1 MTYSK
6 LLACFT
12 AAAMLA
18 ACSQQQ
24 DASVSDAADE
34 AAAES
39 AMAETAAND
48 GGIPLSAASKT
59 AMSQY
64 KKVRKL
70 ADSGDFIE
78 AHQAARQLTED
89 DPEFV
94 GGWIML
100 GNTAQSLEQFV
111 KATTKAKELSAK
123 GTEGEQLWI
132 DINMT
137 FVTNNAEEGL
147 RLGQKLV
154 EKYPESPRA
163 WIVYSGLQG
172 GQNQHDG
179 ARASATKAIKLA
191 PEQASGYN
199 TLGFSYLYNSP
210 KDFTKAEKN
219 FKRAIEIEPGED
231 NHWINVGDAHRA
243 MGELKTARNDYSE
256 ALKIDADNDIAAVKR
271 AHVNSFLG
279 NFDQAREDY
288 DMGIAAGR
296 EGNQS
301 SLANY
306 RAFVNLHAGDHV
318 AAVDELKGELDR
330 IDTLEMPA
338 DQKTAS
344 RNFVLTNIADI
355 CFNHDMLEDAG
366 SAVGQLSVSLAE
378 SGTNSGDA
386 DFARQQ
392 KATAT
397 YWRGKLAARQGNY
410 AAAASLAEEF
420 GALLADDNNPRKMEP
435 YHELHGLIS
444 LLQENYQASINHY
457 RQANLSTSP
466 GPGDVKNIYMLA
478 RALQGAGMTDEASEL
493 LEEVDNWNFN
503 SVWFAMLRK
512 EASGES

>member
-1 MTYSK
+1 MTYSR
-6 LLACFT
+6 LVACF
-12 AAAMLA
+12 AAAALLA
-18 ACSQQQ
+18 ACSERQES
-24 DASVSDAADE
+24 SVADVADDAATE
-34 AAAES
+34 M

-59 AMSQY
+59 TMSQY

-78 AHQAARQLTED
+78 ANQVARQLTKD

-100 GNTAQSLEQFV
+100 GNTAQSGEQFV
-111 KATTKAKELSAK
+111 KATKKAKELSIK
-123 GTEGEQLWI
+123 GTEGEQLWV

-137 FVTNNAEEGL
+137 FVTNDAEEGL

-179 ARASATKAIKLA
+179 ARASAAKAIKLA
-191 PEQASGYN
+191 PDQAFGYN

-231 NHWINVGDAHRA
+231 NHWVNVGDVHRA
-243 MGELKTARNDYSE
+243 MGDLKTAQGDYSA
-256 ALKIDADNDIAAVKR
+256 ALKIDANNDVAAVKR

-279 NFDQAREDY
+279 HYDQARADY
-288 DMGIAAGR
+288 DMGIAAGQ
-296 EGNQS
+296 EGFQS
-301 SLANY
+301 TLANY

-318 AAVDELKGELDR
+318 AAVDELKGELNR
-330 IDTLEMPA
+330 IDTLEMPE
-338 DQKTAS
+338 DQKIAT

-355 CFNHDMLEDAG
+355 CFNYDMLEDAG

-378 SGTNSGDA
+378 SGTNSGDE

-397 YWRGKLAARQGNY
+397 YWRGKLAARQGDY
-410 AAAASLAEEF
+410 AEAAALAEEF
-420 GALLADDNNPRKMEP
+420 AALLADDDNPRKLEP

-444 LLQENYQASINHY
+444 LKQKDYQASINHY
-457 RQANLSTSP
+457 RQADLSTSP

-478 RALQGAGMTDEASEL
+478 IALQGAGLTDEANEL
-493 LEEVDNWNFN
+493 LEEVANWNFN

-512 EASGES
+512 EAGGES

>member
-1 MTYSK
+1 MTYSR
-6 LLACFT
+6 LVACF
-12 AAAMLA
+12 AAAALLA

-24 DASVSDAADE
+24 DASVADE
-34 AAAES
+34 AASETT
-39 AMAETAAND
+39 MAETAAND

-64 KKVRKL
+64 KKIRKL

-78 AHQAARQLTED
+78 ANQAARQLTEEE
-89 DPEFV
+89 PEFV

-100 GNTAQSLEQFV
+100 GNTAQSDEQFV
-111 KATTKAKELSAK
+111 KATTKAKQLSIK
-123 GTEGEQLWI
+123 GTEGEQLWV

-137 FVTNNAEEGL
+137 FVTNDAVEGL

-179 ARASATKAIKLA
+179 ARASAAKAIKLA
-191 PEQASGYN
+191 PDQAFGYN

-219 FKRAIEIEPGED
+219 FKRAIKLEPGED
-231 NHWINVGDAHRA
+231 NHWINVGDVHRA
-243 MGELKTARNDYSE
+243 MGELNTARSDYSE
-256 ALKIDADNDIAAVKR
+256 ALEIDANNDIAAVKR

-279 NFDQAREDY
+279 HYDQARADY
-288 DMGIAAGR
+288 DMGIAAGQ

-301 SLANY
+301 TLANY
-306 RAFVNLHAGDHV
+306 RAFVNLHAGDHQ
-318 AAVDELKGELDR
+318 AAVDELKGELNR

-355 CFNHDMLEDAG
+355 CFNYDMLEDAG

-378 SGTNSGDA
+378 SGTNSGDE

-397 YWRGKLAARQGNY
+397 YWRGKLAARQGEY
-410 AAAASLAEEF
+410 AEAQALAEEF
-420 GALLADDNNPRKMEP
+420 ASLLADDDNPRKMEP
-435 YHELHGLIS
+435 YHELQGLIS
-444 LLQENYQASINHY
+444 LKQQDYQASINHY
-457 RQANLSTSP
+457 RQADLSTTPDVS
-466 GPGDVKNIYMLA
+466 DVKNIYMLA
-478 RALQGAGMTDEASEL
+478 RALQGAGMTDEANEL
-493 LEEVDNWNFN
+493 LEEVANWNFN
-503 SVWFAMLRK
+503 TVWFAMLRK
-512 EASGES
+512 EAGGES